1 MFVNLTLKK
10 SASHQPQNLTGTV
23 FSLWSSCS
31 NRSQQSSCSSVCKR
45 LIILD
50 GLDGSRLSGL
60 QQRSG
65 GVRCHQEVLG
75 QCSSAMPHLGTAASP
90 QPWIASRLA
99 AANQIPPL
107 CVSRVTEAQGFT
119 DSKNEEYFKRI
130 FNDEVQQNHLLHS
143 RASLICVSSCSVGS
157 LLGFWRTRWPQNR
170 VESCQQPWWTWLTL
184 LQWSRQRGRRRCTS
198 RNRRR
203 VQRSWQRLPGMFL
216 WRKLWRLTFKHLRK
230 GNIMFYKEDL
240 DCGICQDL
248 HLRLHLS
255 IQQFLSAVYMI
266 HCDTNR
272 STEAMGTSWEKT
284 KTWSQIQTFLR
295 VDNEVLQKDSASST
309 SRHISTQPLGRETGH
324 LNLFVFSLHG
334 LSVKSNQRLLGGLQ
348 TKHYSQTA

>member
-1 MFVNLTLKK
+1 MLIGEIKHNQWLVNIMGSNVCK
-10 SASHQPQNLTGTV
+10 SDYEKISVSPASKPQRH
-23 FSLWSSCS
+23 SLLALIQLF
-31 NRSQQSSCSSVCKR
+31 QQIPAGSCSSVCKR

-143 RASLICVSSCSVGS
+143 RASLICVSSCSVG
-157 LLGFWRTRWPQNR
+157 
-170 VESCQQPWWTWLTL
+170 
-184 LQWSRQRGRRRCTS
+184 
-198 RNRRR
+198 
-203 VQRSWQRLPGMFL
+203 
-216 WRKLWRLTFKHLRK
+216 
-230 GNIMFYKEDL
+230 
-240 DCGICQDL
+240 
-248 HLRLHLS
+248 
-255 IQQFLSAVYMI
+255 
-266 HCDTNR
+266 
-272 STEAMGTSWEKT
+272 
-284 KTWSQIQTFLR
+284 
-295 VDNEVLQKDSASST
+295 
-309 SRHISTQPLGRETGH
+309 
-324 LNLFVFSLHG
+324 
-334 LSVKSNQRLLGGLQ
+334 
-348 TKHYSQTA
+348 